1 MFSALCGTGNH
12 NDRNKRKRD
21 ENTDLAYRKLPGKVG
36 KCLCSD
42 GKVKPCG
49 FGKNHPRRRL
59 RYFPEK
65 PCTAGARTFWSL
77 WNKIP
82 GSASTTVMKKIMDL
96 NQAEVAV
103 TTQHLIDIRQERDS
117 LLRMSD
123 FGDMGEFLCTC
134 SELFPEEETPEY
146 RYTKWEEIPDPLINR
161 EWLCPNFFDI
171 REAMEQLEEPDKD
184 FFFDWCDRY
193 GHDISTEDPHL
204 LVAHYIELYGNA
216 AYIDDEPCPD
226 SGDDSLLYY
235 PGISGNYFDNCF
247 PRFEVFDDNYD

>member
-1 MFSALCGTGNH
+1 M
-12 NDRNKRKRD
+12 
-21 ENTDLAYRKLPGKVG
+21 
-36 KCLCSD
+36 
-42 GKVKPCG
+42 
-49 FGKNHPRRRL
+49 
-59 RYFPEK
+59 
-65 PCTAGARTFWSL
+65 
-77 WNKIP
+77 
-82 GSASTTVMKKIMDL
+82 
-96 NQAEVAV
+96 

-184 FFFDWCDRY
+184 CFFDWCDRY

-204 LVAHYIELYGNA
+204 LVAHYLEQIGRASCRE
-216 AYIDDEPCPD
+216 
-226 SGDDSLLYY
+226 
-235 PGISGNYFDNCF
+235 
-247 PRFEVFDDNYD
+247 RV